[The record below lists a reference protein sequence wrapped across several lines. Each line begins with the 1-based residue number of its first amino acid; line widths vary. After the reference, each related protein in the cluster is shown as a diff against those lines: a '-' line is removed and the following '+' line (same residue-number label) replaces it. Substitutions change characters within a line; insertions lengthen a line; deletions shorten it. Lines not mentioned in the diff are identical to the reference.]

1 MRLPKSFSMAVAKS
15 LAKISFFVYGR
26 HGPRGCAAFRF
37 FEKIPVAPR
46 NLCWL
51 WLLGATCRSIRVPT
65 GFIPDF
71 AQAMSLSGRDIDLPF
86 VSSYNNCMKIK
97 LTGFFRPDHDPPQKV
112 FLVL

>member
-15 LAKISFFVYGR
+15 LAKISFLYTDDTDR
-26 HGPRGCAAFRF
+26 AAVQRSVFSKKFRLIR
-37 FEKIPVAPR
+37 E
-46 NLCWL
+46 
-51 WLLGATCRSIRVPT
+51 IRVPT